1 MLSEQLTIVIPC
13 KNEQG
18 YISNLLHSIVMQYDI
33 KGTRIIIADSSD
45 DDTPHVISDFK
56 DRYKDTVNIEVIEG
70 GLVSKARNNGAFLVK
85 TPYVLFLDADVQFKN
100 NFHLIQAYYIARKT
114 KAKQNQVLITSKL
127 GSYSSDWRCG
137 FAYGIYN
144 FIHSIFTKKYPFA
157 IGAFFFTDIDSFR
170 ANGRFDEYID
180 NSEDFL
186 FSQNY
191 KPSEFIILKDKILMD
206 DRRFK
211 KIGYL
216 GFAKH
221 LIVNFFKFITG
232 NKDHFKKDVGY
243 WG

>member
-127 GSYSSDWRCG
+127 GRKVFYDWLHYISLQTFTRTATRFFSS
-137 FAYGIYN
+137 
-144 FIHSIFTKKYPFA
+144 TKNDA
-157 IGAFFFTDIDSFR
+157 
-170 ANGRFDEYID
+170 
-180 NSEDFL
+180 
-186 FSQNY
+186 
-191 KPSEFIILKDKILMD
+191 
-206 DRRFK
+206 K
-211 KIGYL
+211 K
-216 GFAKH
+216 
-221 LIVNFFKFITG
+221 
-232 NKDHFKKDVGY
+232 
-243 WG
+243 

>member
-33 KGTRIIIADSSD
+33 KGTRRRIADAAD
-45 DDTPHVISDFK
+45 DDTPSVGAEFNDP
-56 DRYKDTVNIEVIEG
+56 YKGTVNIEVIEG

>member
-33 KGTRIIIADSSD
+33 QGTRIIIADSSD
-45 DDTPHVISDFK
+45 DETPEVIEEFK
-56 DRYKDTVNIEVIEG
+56 KRYKDVINIEVIEG
-70 GLVSKARNNGAFLVK
+70 GLVSRARNNGAYLVK
-85 TPYVLFLDADVQFKN
+85 TPYVVFLDADVQFKN
-100 NFHLIQAYYIARKT
+100 NFHLLEAYYIARKT
-114 KAKQNQVLITSKL
+114 KAKHDQVLITSKL
-127 GSYSSDWRCG
+127 GSYSRDWRCG
-137 FAYGIYN
+137 FVYGIYN
-144 FIHSIFTKKYPFA
+144 FMHKIFTKKYPFA
-157 IGAFFFTDIDSFR
+157 IGAFFFTDIASFR
-170 ANGRFDEYID
+170 KNGRFDEYID

-191 KPSEFIILKDKILMD
+191 KPSEFVILKDKILMD

-221 LIVNFFKFITG
+221 LIVNFFNFITG
-232 NKDHFKKDVGY
+232 NRDHFKKDIGY